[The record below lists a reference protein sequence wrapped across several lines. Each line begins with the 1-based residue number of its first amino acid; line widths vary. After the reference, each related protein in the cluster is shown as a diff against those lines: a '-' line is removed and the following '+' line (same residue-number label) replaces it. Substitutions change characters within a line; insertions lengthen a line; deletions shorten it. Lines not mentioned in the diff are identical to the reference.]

1 MELTTRELWA
11 LIHGVILGGAF
22 LLAFSGG
29 LVGFYSLRPELVSGR
44 GRPRAD
50 APAQGGHRGDG
61 GAGLAHRD
69 QRESTSSVQVEVTVL
84 RVRIR
89 VLGSFGHCG

>member
-29 LVGFYSLRPELVSGR
+29 LVGFYSLRPELVSGEAVHER
-44 GRPRAD
+44 MRRLK
-50 APAQGGHRGDG
+50 
-61 GAGLAHRD
+61 AG
-69 QRESTSSVQVEVTVL
+69 TVGMAAL
-84 RVRIR
+84 VWLTVISASRRR
-89 VLGSFGHCG
+89 RCRWR